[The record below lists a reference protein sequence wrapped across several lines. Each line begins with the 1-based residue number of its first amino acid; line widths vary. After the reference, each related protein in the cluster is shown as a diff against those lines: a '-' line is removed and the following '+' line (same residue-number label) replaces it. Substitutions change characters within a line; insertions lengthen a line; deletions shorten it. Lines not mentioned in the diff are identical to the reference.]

1 MEIHIYIY
9 IYIYIYYCY
18 NYILYIKFSKLSQ
31 QRLNN
36 FNMGK
41 LHNPVIISMYKLVR
55 YRDYVHDGI
64 IQTFTEFFS
73 HPYCI

>member
-1 MEIHIYIY
+1 
-9 IYIYIYYCY
+9 
-18 NYILYIKFSKLSQ
+18 
-31 QRLNN
+31 
-36 FNMGK
+36 MGK